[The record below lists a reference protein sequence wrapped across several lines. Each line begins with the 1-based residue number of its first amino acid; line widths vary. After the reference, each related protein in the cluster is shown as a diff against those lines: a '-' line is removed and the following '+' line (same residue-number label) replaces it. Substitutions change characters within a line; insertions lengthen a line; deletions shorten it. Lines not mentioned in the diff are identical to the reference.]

1 MNALRLF
8 PYLVVTL
15 AVTGFPLAAEA
26 ALVAPDALNPGAT
39 VSPVPNG
46 DSSSPTNPGVA
57 LFDDT
62 EPFDFNDGLL
72 AGTLRERVLQYQ
84 NVVSSF
90 HPFGSGLYIDFEIS
104 LTSGD
109 VTEFTVPGYSGVG
122 VTVKQCGI
130 SNCGGSGANGVLT
143 TSASRSLDGDDISFL
158 FAGDLSGTAHSAN
171 LQLLTNATSFVDPF
185 ATFEDS
191 NGDLFSIPVLTVSV
205 PEPSTWAMAIVGFL
219 GLSFIA
225 CCGKRSATPAI

>member
-46 DSSSPTNPGVA
+46 DSSSPTNLGVA

-72 AGTLRERVLQYQ
+72 AGTLRDRVLQYQ

-90 HPFGSGLYIDFEIS
+90 HPFGKWALYRFRDKS
-104 LTSGD
+104 Y
-109 VTEFTVPGYSGVG
+109 V
-122 VTVKQCGI
+122 
-130 SNCGGSGANGVLT
+130 
-143 TSASRSLDGDDISFL
+143 
-158 FAGDLSGTAHSAN
+158 
-171 LQLLTNATSFVDPF
+171 
-185 ATFEDS
+185 
-191 NGDLFSIPVLTVSV
+191 
-205 PEPSTWAMAIVGFL
+205 W
-219 GLSFIA
+219 
-225 CCGKRSATPAI
+225 